1 MARARRPNSAY
12 KRPIPQ
18 AGVYGT
24 STQFSGAPLRPRR
37 QVSAVWMWGCGFLSS
52 LICLGGCL
60 LSLVVGMIAFSALP
74 EDLQAAAARRVPILA
89 ALMAP
94 TATPDPRL
102 ETVPTIDPTRAAE
115 AARAFGLEPGAETA
129 EPTWPFATRQS
140 GWPTFTPGGSAPLL
154 PITPTPLMGNPVPP
168 TATNTPRPTATNEP
182 LPIRYYLPNPVPRE
196 AQGWNN
202 CGPANLV
209 QGLRVLGYETK
220 QREVAAWLK
229 PNSNDANVSPWQM
242 AAYTNQF
249 TPLRALVRVNG
260 TLDLMKR
267 LIYNGFGVIIETGL
281 YDERNQWLGHY
292 VTLVGWD
299 DVGDPNRGG
308 FLYGLDTLENNGAD
322 GKGVREYYGSLDARW
337 KHFNRVYLVIYRAEE
352 EGRLRALL
360 GEAFDERTNAEQALV
375 RALQETKLNPNDQF
389 AWFNVGSNYV
399 LLGAYKEAAL
409 AYDLARARGGGWP
422 WRMLWYQFGPFKA
435 YYMIGDYQTV
445 IDLANSVIQRMQHV
459 EEAFYYRSLAYAALG
474 KMNLAIVDMQRAVRD
489 NGNLQAAVEA
499 LTR

>member
-1 MARARRPNSAY
+1 MARAKRSTSAY
-12 KRPIPQ
+12 RRPIPL
-18 AGVYGT
+18 AGGYGT
-24 STQFSGAPLRPRR
+24 SARYSGAYLRPQR
-37 QVSAVWMWGCGFLSS
+37 QVSAAWMWGCGFLSS
-52 LICLGGCL
+52 LACIGGCL
-60 LSLVVGMIAFSALP
+60 FGIVIGMIGFRALP
-74 EDLQAAAARRVPILA
+74 EDMQAAAARRIPILV

-102 ETVPTIDPTRAAE
+102 EVVPTIDPTRAAE
-115 AARAFGLEPGAETA
+115 AARAFGVEPISAA
-129 EPTWPFATRQS
+129 PTQPFVPRQ
-140 GWPTFTPGGSAPLL
+140 GDFP
-154 PITPTPLMGNPVPP
+154 TPTPMIGNPVLP

-182 LPIRYYLPNPVPRE
+182 LPARYYLPNRIQRE

-249 TPLRALVRVNG
+249 TPMRAIVRVNG

-299 DVGDPNRGG
+299 DIGDPNRGG
-308 FLYGLDTLENNGAD
+308 FLYGLDTLKDNGPD
-322 GKGVREYYGSLDARW
+322 GRGVREYYANLDTLW
-337 KHFNRVYLVIYRAEE
+337 KHFNRVYIVIYRPEQ
-352 EGRLRALL
+352 EGRLRELL
-360 GEAFDERTNAEQALV
+360 GEAFDERVNAEQALV

-389 AWFNVGSNYV
+389 AWFNVGTSYV
-399 LLGAYKEAAL
+399 LLGAYQQAAL
-409 AYDLARARGGGWP
+409 AYDLARSRGGGWP

-445 IDLANSVIQRMQHV
+445 IDLASSVIQRTQHV
-459 EEAFYYRSLAYAALG
+459 EETYYYRGLAYAALG

-489 NGNLQAAVEA
+489 NANLQAAAEA
-499 LTR
+499 LTRLQAGEVPPPERL

>member
-1 MARARRPNSAY
+1 MARVKRTSNLYKRPPSVGAYGTSAHYSGAHLRARR
-12 KRPIPQ
+12 R
-18 AGVYGT
+18 
-24 STQFSGAPLRPRR
+24 
-37 QVSAVWMWGCGFLSS
+37 VSATWIWGCGFLSS
-52 LICLGGCL
+52 LACMGGCL
-60 LSLVVGMIAFSALP
+60 LGIVIGALGFRALP
-74 EDLQAAAARRVPILA
+74 EDLQAAAARRVPILV

-102 ETVPTIDPTRAAE
+102 EVVPTVDPTRAAE
-115 AARAFGLEPGAETA
+115 AALAFGVEPMNVS
-129 EPTWPFATRQS
+129 PTPPFLPRT
-140 GWPTFTPGGSAPLL
+140 GEFPTL
-154 PITPTPLMGNPVPP
+154 TPTPLIGNAVLP
-168 TATNTPRPTATNEP
+168 TATNTARPTATNEP
-182 LPIRYYLPNPVPRE
+182 LPARYYLPNRIQRE

-209 QGLRVLGYETK
+209 QGLRILGYETK
-220 QREVAAWLK
+220 QRDVAAWLK
-229 PNSNDANVSPWQM
+229 PNTNDANVSPWQM
-242 AAYTNQF
+242 ANYTNQF

-267 LIYNGFGVIIETGL
+267 LIFNGFGVIIETGL

-308 FLYGLDTLENNGAD
+308 FLYGLDTLKDNGPD
-322 GKGVREYYGSLDARW
+322 GRGVREYYANLDTLW
-337 KHFNRVYLVIYRAEE
+337 KHFNRVYLVIYRPEQ
-352 EGRLRALL
+352 EGRLRELL
-360 GEAFDERTNAEQALV
+360 GEAFDERINAEQALV

-389 AWFNVGSNYV
+389 AWFNVGTSYV

-445 IDLANSVIQRMQHV
+445 IDLANSVIQRSQHI
-459 EEAFYYRSLAYAALG
+459 EETYYYRSLAYAALG
-474 KMNLAIVDMQRAVRD
+474 KMNLAVVDMQRVVRD
-489 NGNLQAAVEA
+489 NSNLQVAVDA
-499 LTR
+499 LARLQAGEVPPPERL